1 MPTPIGITSILQPAS
16 AAVDAD
22 VDIDVLIETQS
33 DQDFQIYK
41 LLAERRAQLEDSET
55 LRRARAL

>member
-1 MPTPIGITSILQPAS
+1 MSRPIEINSAYQQASI
-16 AAVDAD
+16 AVDAD
-22 VDIDVLIETQS
+22 FDIDVMMEAQS
-33 DQDFQIYK
+33 AQDFELYK